1 MNLAAVYPSR
11 VRRQPAQ
18 GCTTSWATHVTRA
31 PGSDAAL
38 TIRRSVSWGLGLWW
52 AALLGLLV
60 PWASASATLVRLNTS
75 LGPVDI
81 RLLDAEAPATVANF
95 LNYVNTGA
103 YDANLIHRNVPGF
116 VVQAGGYRWTG
127 SAVSKI
133 AQNPPV
139 VNEFSPTRSNVC
151 GTVAMAKVAGNPD
164 SATSEWFVNM
174 ANNAANLDGQNG
186 GFTVFGRVT
195 APGMAVMAQIAGLPV
210 LACSSPFGNLPVL
223 TRPASCSVA
232 NGTHFVLIQN
242 ARVLPE
248 PATDADRVMTHL
260 EAAYPQFLGAASST
274 TGELAGYSYRY
285 YATSNAYLAVKDG
298 QLFYLGPAAG
308 PAPVT
313 LGAVSEW
320 LAVADAQ
327 GYGPIAPTPACP
339 R

>member
-1 MNLAAVYPSR
+1 MNLSAVCPRWVCRRSVPGHAAAG
-11 VRRQPAQ
+11 PAPL
-18 GCTTSWATHVTRA
+18 ARA
-31 PGSDAAL
+31 PGSGGAL
-38 TIRRSVSWGLGLWW
+38 SIRRSGVRGLGLWW
-52 AALLGLLV
+52 AAWLGLLV

-103 YDANLIHRNVPGF
+103 YEANLIHRNVPGF

-139 VNEFSPTRSNVC
+139 VNEFGPARSNVC
-151 GTVAMAKVAGNPD
+151 GTVAMAKVAGNPN

-274 TGELAGYSYRY
+274 TGELEGYSYRY

-313 LGAVSEW
+313 LGALSDW

-327 GYGPIAPTPACP
+327 GYGPTAQTPACP